1 MKNKRNWGK
10 EIKQVGVLIIIIGAV
25 MLGLVFYLFT
35 ASNGQSVKTQ
45 SPFYQLV
52 DKHFVFLI
60 IGGLITLL
68 VGVIVRSIGRSKEL
82 KFYEKNGMNPNFPN
96 QPYYPNQ
103 PNPQYNPY
111 QQPNNSPDQQN
122 NNPNNQQ

>member
-1 MKNKRNWGK
+1 MNNKRNWGK
-10 EIKQVGVLIIIIGAV
+10 EIKQVGILIIIIGAV
-25 MLGLVFYLFT
+25 MLGLIFYGLSAFG
-35 ASNGQSVKTQ
+35 GQSSQ
-45 SPFYQLV
+45 SALFKLV
-52 DKHFVFLI
+52 DKHFIFLI
-60 IGGLITLL
+60 IGGLVAVLA
-68 VGVIVRSIGRSKEL
+68 GVIIRSIGRSKEL

-111 QQPNNSPDQQN
+111 QQPNTPPNQQN

>member
-1 MKNKRNWGK
+1 MNNKKNWGK
-10 EIKQVGVLIIIIGAV
+10 EIKQVGVLIIVIGAV
-25 MLGLVFYLFT
+25 MLGLVFYGLA
-35 ASNGQSVKTQ
+35 ASSGQSSQ
-45 SPFYQLV
+45 SALFKLV
-52 DKHFVFLI
+52 DKHFIFLI
-60 IGGLITLL
+60 IGGLVAVL

-111 QQPNNSPDQQN
+111 QQPNTPPNQPN
-122 NNPNNQQ
+122 NNQNNQQQ